1 MYAKIC
7 KLICVISLVS
17 IGVACEPTE
26 ISSPVDKTKLS
37 IMAEQVHG
45 TSSYVL
51 LEFEAGELAKWIE
64 FQLIS
69 YYQYQT
75 EEINES
81 YFRRI
86 PVTSENVMLNIP
98 QMGNYMLV
106 ARAVSEDGYTGE
118 TLYLPIIGA
127 PAGFE
132 VIDISA
138 IHCRY
143 RVRVFGEAMNL
154 WIHTDQSSNMH
165 KVEEEGVLILREGFP
180 NSTAAGYVVFAG
192 EKEVGEYSF
201 RLLSG
206 AYDSS
211 QPLPGQPELRVST
224 YDMYSLEL
232 SITHADNTILSL
244 YKILPKSKLA
254 GMTLEDYFKNHPEVF
269 ESMGYYMNSDRKP
282 ICRVPGD
289 GSYIVMVVPL
299 NRNGREGMGKMAVEE
314 IEIKEGVLL
323 K

>member
-132 VIDISA
+132 VIDIS
-138 IHCRY
+138 
-143 RVRVFGEAMNL
+143 
-154 WIHTDQSSNMH
+154 
-165 KVEEEGVLILREGFP
+165 
-180 NSTAAGYVVFAG
+180 
-192 EKEVGEYSF
+192 
-201 RLLSG
+201 
-206 AYDSS
+206 
-211 QPLPGQPELRVST
+211 
-224 YDMYSLEL
+224 
-232 SITHADNTILSL
+232 
-244 YKILPKSKLA
+244 
-254 GMTLEDYFKNHPEVF
+254 
-269 ESMGYYMNSDRKP
+269 
-282 ICRVPGD
+282 
-289 GSYIVMVVPL
+289 
-299 NRNGREGMGKMAVEE
+299 
-314 IEIKEGVLL
+314 
-323 K
+323 

>member
-86 PVTSENVMLNIP
+86 PVTSENVMFDSV
-98 QMGNYMLV
+98 MLPGI
-106 ARAVSEDGYTGE
+106 AFSIAE
-118 TLYLPIIGA
+118 I
-127 PAGFE
+127 
-132 VIDISA
+132 ISA
-138 IHCRY
+138 C
-143 RVRVFGEAMNL
+143 
-154 WIHTDQSSNMH
+154 
-165 KVEEEGVLILREGFP
+165 
-180 NSTAAGYVVFAG
+180 
-192 EKEVGEYSF
+192 
-201 RLLSG
+201 
-206 AYDSS
+206 
-211 QPLPGQPELRVST
+211 
-224 YDMYSLEL
+224 
-232 SITHADNTILSL
+232 
-244 YKILPKSKLA
+244 
-254 GMTLEDYFKNHPEVF
+254 EVF
-269 ESMGYYMNSDRKP
+269 P
-282 ICRVPGD
+282 V
-289 GSYIVMVVPL
+289 
-299 NRNGREGMGKMAVEE
+299 GRLTV
-314 IEIKEGVLL
+314 
-323 K
+323 